1 VSLGRVDSN
10 LVGVAPGA
18 ALLAATGS
26 GLPVE
31 QRAGRYVYLSQL
43 DMFETKTYIADIDQ
57 QIVLLKTLKASG
69 CEVVLDPQ
77 FAEMAA
83 VGRFESSVRKL
94 PWANVNAAWKA
105 SDFGPERNLN
115 PARLIAEFAIKH
127 GVDAVLSPSHLVET
141 VDDAWWAA
149 DRSLTEQLRLELDR
163 NGGSDIAIDYQVIT
177 TCGMLRDPEG
187 REKIISAVENLPIQN
202 VWLKISGFGATATG
216 AGTRAYIESVR
227 DLHPIGRPLIA
238 DATGGFP
245 GLAAAAFGAVAGIG
259 HGVCQKEGF
268 RCYEWKL
275 PRSGKG
281 GGIGARIYIPNLDRY
296 FTEEQLDAVFAAN
309 GGKPLVGCTD
319 TSCCS
324 RREDQIEHSD
334 AHMLTRRS
342 RHLEEL
348 SRVPELRRAEH
359 LLLRQIDPAVRS
371 ARQCARLKLADEKVA
386 RVVVE
391 AKNRLI
397 RLRDAL
403 GDLHAKGSTPTRS
416 GPLTF
421 RGESRSISAVI
432 GR

>member
-1 VSLGRVDSN
+1 MLATVHVLHPQPSVIGGFLRVGHTGHHR
-10 LVGVAPGA
+10 LEALHA
-18 ALLAATGS
+18 AGKLNFNRFVFDAAH
-26 GLPVE
+26 
-31 QRAGRYVYLSQL
+31 
-43 DMFETKTYIADIDQ
+43 IDE
-57 QIVLLKTLKASG
+57 QIVLLKTLKSSG
-69 CEVVLDPQ
+69 REVVLDPN

-83 VGRFESSVRKL
+83 VGKFESSVRNL
-94 PWANVNAAWKA
+94 PWANANATWKA
-105 SDFGPERNLN
+105 GDFGRGSNLN

-127 GVDAVLSPSHLVET
+127 GVYAVLAPSHLVET
-141 VDDAWWAA
+141 ADDPWWAI
-149 DRSLTEQLRLELDR
+149 DRTLCEALRLELDR

-177 TCGMLRDPEG
+177 TSCLLRDPEG

-238 DATGGFP
+238 DATGGFA

-259 HGVCQKEGF
+259 HGVCQKESF
-268 RCYEWKL
+268 RCYAWKL
-275 PRSGKG
+275 PRSGRG
-281 GGIGARIYIPNLDRY
+281 GGTGARIYIPDLDRY
-296 FTEEQLDAVFAAN
+296 FTEEQLDAVFAAK

-342 RHLEEL
+342 RQLEDL
-348 SRVPELRRAEH
+348 SRVHELRRAEH
-359 LLLRQIDPAVRS
+359 LLLRHIDPAVRS

-391 AKNRLI
+391 AKKRLI

-421 RGESRSISAVI
+421 RGGSSSINAVI